1 MLKEQQRFDWD
12 FMKVM
17 SNRLHCVEDWGC
29 GIQWPSTPEFE
40 ATVSRYVV
48 QSPED
53 WFRLEVLDPAQGSL
67 KREVEVIKRLVEEV
81 GEEIP
86 IQATLYS
93 PLTIAF
99 KLVDESGKVVFNQM
113 ETHPDALR
121 HGLKTISESMRLLA
135 RAYMDAGACG
145 VFYAIQMAGHPRFT
159 SDLYEEFCRAD
170 DMMVLEEVAGRSK
183 FSMVHLHGSETVNFD
198 TFLSLPVEALNWHDQ
213 LVGPSMAAVRAK
225 TSKMLVAG
233 VTDHKGLVGM
243 DNTAM
248 AEMFDRAL
256 KGCGPKGIILGPG
269 CTVDHWEI
277 EEKQLQFIRAWAEEQ
292 RESY

>member
-1 MLKEQQRFDWD
+1 
-12 FMKVM
+12 
-17 SNRLHCVEDWGC
+17 
-29 GIQWPSTPEFE
+29 
-40 ATVSRYVV
+40 
-48 QSPED
+48 
-53 WFRLEVLDPAQGSL
+53 
-67 KREVEVIKRLVEEV
+67 VEVIKRLVEEL
-81 GEEIP
+81 GEEVP

-99 KLVDESGKVVFNQM
+99 KLVDESGKMVFDQM

-135 RAYMDAGACG
+135 CAYMDAGACG

-170 DMMVLEEVAGRSK
+170 DMMVLEEVAERSK

-198 TFLSLPVEALNWHDQ
+198 TFLNLPVEALNWHDQ
-213 LVGPSMAAVRAK
+213 LLGPSMVAVRAK
-225 TSKMLVAG
+225 TSKVLVAG

-277 EEKQLQFIRAWAEEQ
+277 EEKQLQFIRAWVEDK